1 MSLLGPKLD
10 GEELKCRW
18 LVVATGSVAEIVGR
32 VGELLSGVGANTR
45 WG

>member
-1 MSLLGPKLD
+1 MSLLG

-18 LVVATGSVAEIVGR
+18 LVVATGSVAEMVGR